1 MRVTEAQTRRSMIS
15 QITVHRND
23 IEKYSNQVTSGLKV
37 TEPGDSK
44 QSGTISRFNESYNRI
59 FKG

>member
-44 QSGTISRFNESYNRI
+44 Q
-59 FKG
+59 